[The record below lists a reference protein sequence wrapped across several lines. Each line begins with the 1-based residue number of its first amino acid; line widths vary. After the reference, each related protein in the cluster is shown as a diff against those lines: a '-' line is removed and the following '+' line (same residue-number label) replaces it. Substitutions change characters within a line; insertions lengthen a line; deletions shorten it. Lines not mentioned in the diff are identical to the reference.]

1 MCIDMDHM
9 VKSVADSR
17 LMLFDLGNEMLYAFC
32 NQVLNQ
38 RHTDLGSF
46 TGCLKKYKEK
56 IQMQLFHLI
65 DGVTHR
71 RIFWHSTFL

>member
-38 RHTDLGSF
+38 SLRG
-46 TGCLKKYKEK
+46 
-56 IQMQLFHLI
+56 ILI
-65 DGVTHR
+65 LAALLVV
-71 RIFWHSTFL
+71 